1 MDGASIQP
9 GSPPATASA
18 AAPADDPEGDDVPLT
33 SRAGLLLDAEEQATW
48 ERLLDRPP
56 RDLPDIRALLDM
68 PAPLASDGPNA
79 PQQETDDL
87 CDEHVYEIWKEGL
100 IE

>member
-1 MDGASIQP
+1 MDGANIQP

>member
-1 MDGASIQP
+1 MEQAAIPEPVPPEGVLGLVVDANAQP
-9 GSPPATASA
+9 GSSPAVASA
-18 AAPADDPEGDDVPLT
+18 AAPADDPEGDDAPLA

-68 PAPLASDGPNA
+68 PAPLASD
-79 PQQETDDL
+79 
-87 CDEHVYEIWKEGL
+87 
-100 IE
+100 